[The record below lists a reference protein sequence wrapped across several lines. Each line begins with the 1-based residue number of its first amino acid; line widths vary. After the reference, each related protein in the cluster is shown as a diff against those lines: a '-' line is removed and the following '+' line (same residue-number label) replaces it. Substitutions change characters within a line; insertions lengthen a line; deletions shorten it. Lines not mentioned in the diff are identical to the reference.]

1 MKINL
6 KKKVIN
12 PRKYTPSPPPRTTV
26 RVWISSYVRG
36 LIFNRY
42 VNRHGKKKKFELN

>member
-12 PRKYTPSPPPRTTV
+12 PRKYTPFPPPPPLYDGEGMNCLV
-26 RVWISSYVRG
+26 KQ
-36 LIFNRY
+36 
-42 VNRHGKKKKFELN
+42 KKKLNSSFVKV

>member
-12 PRKYTPSPPPRTTV
+12 PRKYTPSPPPPDTLTV
-26 RVWISSYVRG
+26 TE
-36 LIFNRY
+36 
-42 VNRHGKKKKFELN
+42 KKKIRVKLVKIASMANL

>member
-12 PRKYTPSPPPRTTV
+12 PRKYTPSPPPPPYDGEGMNFLV
-26 RVWISSYVRG
+26 RPR
-36 LIFNRY
+36 
-42 VNRHGKKKKFELN
+42 VNF